1 MFRSFL
7 LGLTA
12 ACGLLIAGASIG
24 LPLLS
29 TRGLFNVE
37 AGFAILWIACL
48 LASAHV
54 ASFPEIAGSA
64 LKAATVWNSIVA
76 GLLLVGATFALL
88 PALSQPF
95 LSDDF
100 YLVYGDPYA
109 TSMFYTA
116 GDDGFYR
123 PVGQFVMW
131 VAREWLPLTP
141 TAWGTWGLLLNL
153 IVSALVGVL
162 AARIGGSDGERPDK
176 ILGVWAAAIF
186 LAHGAHP
193 EAAIWVAGR
202 FDVMASGLVLAGL
215 LAALAW
221 RRSDSWK
228 WMAASVGFML
238 LAISTKEIAYGYPL
252 LLALMFLLRPL
263 SRGRAVRV
271 LAVHAC
277 AAAAMLLFR
286 FWMFQ
291 GVGGYASAG
300 SGGAEILAVT
310 PLHVVKVFFTR
321 LYTVLLLPVNWSVWP
336 DAVTLACIAAGV
348 IALCFAAWRVP
359 PRFRMIVFALGWSAV
374 AAAPGIAQL
383 LIGPDLSKTRL
394 LYLPSVGFCILL
406 GSMAA
411 RLATELGGRMAQ
423 VGLAAFFVAALQH
436 NLQIWRPVG
445 ETVSNACAQAA
456 SIARARPEP
465 LRFEGLPRSI
475 NGVYAFA
482 NGFPMCVSHFSG
494 RPVEDFDNA
503 EDNLEAEVPE
513 NAIILRW
520 HAEGERFESPR
531 FEGQPW

>member
-1 MFRSFL
+1 MGTAPVR
-7 LGLTA
+7 GL
-12 ACGLLIAGASIG
+12 AGKATRVATGWSPIVASI
-24 LPLLS
+24 
-29 TRGLFNVE
+29 
-37 AGFAILWIACL
+37 
-48 LASAHV
+48 
-54 ASFPEIAGSA
+54 
-64 LKAATVWNSIVA
+64 
-76 GLLLVGATFALL
+76 LLVGTAFVLL
-88 PALSQPF
+88 QALSQPF

-100 YLVYGDPYA
+100 YLVYGDPYT

-141 TAWGTWGLLLNL
+141 IAWGSWGLLLNL
-153 IVSALVGVL
+153 IVSVLVGVL
-162 AARIGGSDGERPDK
+162 AARIGGSNGESPDK
-176 ILGVWAAAIF
+176 TLGVWAAAIF
-186 LAHGAHP
+186 LSHGAHP

-221 RRSDSWK
+221 RSSNSWK

-252 LLALMFLLRPL
+252 LLGLVFLLRPV
-263 SRGRAVRV
+263 SRGRAIRV

-277 AAAAMLLFR
+277 AAAAMLVFR

-291 GVGGYASAG
+291 GVGGYARVG

-336 DAVTLACIAAGV
+336 DTGTLVCIAVGV
-348 IALCFAAWRVP
+348 MALCFAAWRVP
-359 PRFRMIVFALGWSAV
+359 PRFRMALFALGWAAV

-383 LIGPDLSKTRL
+383 LIGPDLSKARL

-411 RLATELGGRMAQ
+411 RLSTGLAGRTVQ
-423 VGLAAFFVAALQH
+423 VGLAAFFIAALHH

-445 ETVSNACAQAA
+445 ETVSNACVQAA
-456 SIARARPEP
+456 RIAQEHPES

-475 NGVYAFA
+475 DGVYAFA
-482 NGFPMCVSHFSG
+482 NGFPVCVSHFSG

-503 EDNLEAEVPE
+503 EDNVETEVSE
-513 NAIILRW
+513 GAIILW
-520 HAEGERFESPR
+520 WNPEAERFESR
-531 FEGQPW
+531 QR